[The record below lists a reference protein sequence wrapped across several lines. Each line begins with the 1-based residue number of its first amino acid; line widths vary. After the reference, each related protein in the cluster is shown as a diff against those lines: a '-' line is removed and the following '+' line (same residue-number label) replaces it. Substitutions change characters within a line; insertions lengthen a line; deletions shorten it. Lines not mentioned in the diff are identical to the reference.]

1 LRLRSRIKSVE
12 NGGDSLTRVLSIDD
26 TLVKVM
32 PFCKEIGITRISDI
46 TFMDRLYIPNYS
58 TTLPGTD
65 DIFWVYGGKGT
76 TRAQAKV
83 SALMESIERY
93 SSMPSINPRTTINDS
108 YLHLSDSFDK
118 VLHPAEVIEP
128 VNPNYNEASTL
139 DFLTGYDLL
148 NDEEILVPAGIAY
161 YRYFPKHPT
170 VSIFQ
175 CSHTNGLASGTVLEE
190 AICHALCEVIER
202 DAVSIA
208 DLCASCIPYNIVEKI
223 GESFEEANCLDS
235 HLLDSIG
242 AKFVD
247 EPTIYPDIE
256 IDEVTRE
263 FPPIKNLLRKFS
275 DAGIPLMIKNIT
287 QKDIHIPT
295 IAASSIDWITH
306 DYGLFAKGYGTHLD
320 SRVALVRAI
329 TELAQTRAANIQ
341 GARDDLKRIQYKDN
355 DEIYKRKWQFMTSSS
370 LTGQNH
376 QQNVINFSKIGTYV
390 SKDILSD
397 INFILAVLKEAG
409 IRRAIIV
416 NLTNPDIGIPV
427 VRAIVPGLETF
438 EVTHSVMGSRAKK
451 CFNELFSS

>member
-1 LRLRSRIKSVE
+1 
-12 NGGDSLTRVLSIDD
+12 
-26 TLVKVM
+26 M
-32 PFCKEIGITRISDI
+32 
-46 TFMDRLYIPNYS
+46 
-58 TTLPGTD
+58 
-65 DIFWVYGGKGT
+65 
-76 TRAQAKV
+76 
-83 SALMESIERY
+83 
-93 SSMPSINPRTTINDS
+93 
-108 YLHLSDSFDK
+108 
-118 VLHPAEVIEP
+118 
-128 VNPNYNEASTL
+128 
-139 DFLTGYDLL
+139 
-148 NDEEILVPAGIAY
+148 VPAGIAY

-175 CSHTNGLASGTVLEE
+175 CSHTNGLASGNVLEE

-235 HLLDSIG
+235 HLLDTIG

-263 FPPIKNLLRKFS
+263 FPPIQNLLRKFS

-390 SKDILSD
+390 NKDILSD